1 MAKPKGGKPKL
12 AACTPD
18 DVFNALNKLG
28 GFSITFES
36 SKHTKVTHVA
46 TGHAS
51 TIPRHS
57 PVNRGLLKDFVE
69 DFLVGKCGLTENEIY
84 KHLWC

>member
-1 MAKPKGGKPKL
+1 MAKPRGGKPRL

-18 DVFNALNKLG
+18 DVFGALKKLG
-28 GFSITFES
+28 GFEISFES
-36 SKHTKVTHVA
+36 AKHTKVTHIL
-46 TGHAS
+46 TGIAS

-69 DFLVGKCGLTENEIY
+69 DFLVGKCSLKEEEIY
-84 KHLWC
+84 TYLWC